1 MDKIYSRPRIIILG
15 KKNRNSK
22 DLKIIFI
29 IIFLLIILFSVSYA
43 IRSAYSIFYEKA
55 KSRAKVIGSKIIND
69 AISEVIDNY
78 TYEDFISIENNPSGE
93 INLIK
98 TRVGMINKF
107 KSDINN
113 AVNSKFSNT
122 EESTVSMRLGSFLGN
137 SFFSTMGPNIKI
149 KVEYSGNVQSEL
161 YSEFEAVGINQT
173 KHRLYIKSNC
183 NVYILSPFNT
193 TGNQVEET
201 ALVAESIIMGEIPS
215 TYYYIDGINGSDA
228 MNAMGD

>member
-15 KKNRNSK
+15 KRNRGNK
-22 DLKIIFI
+22 EFK
-29 IIFLLIILFSVSYA
+29 IILFFILFLAILFIVSFA
-43 IRSAYSIFYEKA
+43 VRSAYSVFYEKA
-55 KSRAKVIGSKIIND
+55 KSRAKVIASKIIND

-78 TYEDFISIENNPSGE
+78 TYEDFISIENNPNGE

-193 TGNQVEET
+193 TGNQIEET